1 MVETFSLDK
10 KFIKILLY
18 RLTVG
23 VASSDADDFQQQP
36 TETTVGVAL
45 RDADGFPNNS
55 QLQPPS
61 MSL

>member
-23 VASSDADDFQQQP
+23 VASSDADGFLKQRRRFP
-36 TETTVGVAL
+36 PSN
-45 RDADGFPNNS
+45 ADGFFGNRS
-55 QLQPPS
+55 KTEKRFS
-61 MSL
+61 